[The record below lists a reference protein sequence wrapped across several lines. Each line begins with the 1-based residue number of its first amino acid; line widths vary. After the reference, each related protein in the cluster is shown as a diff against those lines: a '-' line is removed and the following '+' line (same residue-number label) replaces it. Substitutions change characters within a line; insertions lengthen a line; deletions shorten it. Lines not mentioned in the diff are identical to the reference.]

1 MRPTG
6 ADILVV
12 DDEADIRELV
22 SGLLEDEGHAVRTA
36 SNSDA
41 ALAAIR
47 ARKPSLAL
55 LDIWMQGGGL
65 DGLELLDLIKQ
76 IDEDL
81 PVVMISG
88 HGNIETAVSALKRG
102 AYDFIEKPFKSDRL
116 VVVVQRALEATSLR
130 RENRRLRTQVMTPPG
145 LIGRSAAAQAL
156 RSTIAKVAP
165 ANSRVLISGP
175 PGSGKE
181 LVARQIHDASPRA
194 RCEFVAIAAAGMTP
208 ERLDVELFG
217 EDGGEGGAHKVG
229 VFERAHGGTLYLDE
243 VADMP
248 RESQSRILRVLVEQR
263 FRRVGGSQ
271 DVQVD
276 VRVVSSTSRDLK
288 TEIAE
293 GRFREDLFHRLNVV
307 PVRVPPLS
315 ERREDIAELVELF
328 VESICAAQGLARR
341 PIADDAIAVMQVHP
355 WPGNVRQLRN
365 NVERLLIMATGG
377 PGEPITAEMMPQDG
391 AGAATAGALGAERI
405 IALPLREAREVF
417 EREYLA
423 AQIMR
428 FGGNISRTAGFIGM
442 ERSALHRKLK
452 SLGVSPSRGGDDDLD
467 DVVGDVAGDED

>member
-12 DDEADIRELV
+12 DDEADIRDLV
-22 SGLLEDEGHAVRTA
+22 SGLLEDEGHAVRVA
-36 SNSDA
+36 SNSDE

-65 DGLELLDLIKQ
+65 DGLELLDVIKEL
-76 IDEDL
+76 DADL

-116 VVVVQRALEATSLR
+116 VVVIQRALEAAALK
-130 RENRRLRTQVMTPPG
+130 RENRRLRAHAVHASG
-145 LIGRSAAAQAL
+145 LIGKSAAAQTL
-156 RSTIAKVAP
+156 RSTIAKVAS
-165 ANSRVLISGP
+165 ANSRVLVSGP

-181 LVARQIHDASPRA
+181 LVARQIHEASPRA
-194 RCEFVAIAAAGMTP
+194 RGEFVAISAAGMTP
-208 ERLDVELFG
+208 ERLDSELFG
-217 EDGGEGGAHKVG
+217 EEGHDGRPRKIG
-229 VFERAHGGTLYLDE
+229 VFERAHNGTLYLDD
-243 VADMP
+243 VGDMP

-263 FRRVGGSQ
+263 FRRVGGEQ

-307 PVRVPPLS
+307 PIRVPPLS
-315 ERREDIAELVELF
+315 ERREDISELVEYF
-328 VESICAAQGLARR
+328 VDTLCASQGLPRR
-341 PIADDAIAVMQVHP
+341 RVGDDAIAVMQVHP

-365 NVERLLIMATGG
+365 NIERLLILATGD
-377 PGEPITAEMMPQDG
+377 PGEPITADMLPQE
-391 AGAATAGALGAERI
+391 ASAATSSGGLGSERI

-417 EREYLA
+417 EREYLN

-428 FGGNISRTAGFIGM
+428 FGGNISRTAAFIGM

-452 SLGVSPSRGGDDDLD
+452 SLGVAPSRGGEEEDD
-467 DVVGDVAGDED
+467 GGEG